1 MDCVY
6 DSLSCPDGFQ
16 KEWGLF
22 PPSLDSGEI
31 KIPVLVEIVNK
42 VCIFAKMF
50 NSNNRYGL

>member
-1 MDCVY
+1 MY

-16 KEWGLF
+16 KERELF
-22 PPSLDSGEI
+22 PSLLDSGEI

-42 VCIFAKMF
+42 VCIFAKIF

>member
-1 MDCVY
+1 MY

-16 KEWGLF
+16 KERELF
-22 PPSLDSGEI
+22 PSSLDSGEI

-42 VCIFAKMF
+42 VCIFAKIF